1 MKTKLQN
8 VKAVKEM
15 LAGTHKTQTKTIISF
30 ENKDYVRREV
40 GEQWS
45 DEFGNQW
52 EQKKGYKV
60 KLGKLSETR
69 KEVSKFTNCSK
80 EICTCTTPSQ
90 ADKKMM
96 MYHGMCLDCVISME
110 HTLTIEGKYKEY
122 ERNKILENAK
132 AWLKQAEIEK
142 EILKTGLKAQYI
154 LEDGRVEEWEGGMT
168 SEELESKID
177 VEFEKF
183 KTEFI
188 AKLEN
193 GND

>member
-1 MKTKLQN
+1 
-8 VKAVKEM
+8 
-15 LAGTHKTQTKTIISF
+15 
-30 ENKDYVRREV
+30 
-40 GEQWS
+40 
-45 DEFGNQW
+45 
-52 EQKKGYKV
+52 
-60 KLGKLSETR
+60 
-69 KEVSKFTNCSK
+69 
-80 EICTCTTPSQ
+80 
-90 ADKKMM
+90 
-96 MYHGMCLDCVISME
+96 ME

-168 SEELESKID
+168 PEELESKID